1 MGHKVHPNGFR
12 LGVYRN
18 WEAKWFAPDKE
29 YKDLLLEDVRMRRML
44 LERLKNAGVARIET
58 ERSSSALTVTL
69 HTAKPGI
76 VIGKGGT
83 SVDQL
88 RDELEKTTGK
98 RVRVTIQEIKKPELS
113 AQLVAENVAAQL
125 EKRIAFRRAIKQ
137 AIMKTMRAGAQGVKI
152 RVKGRLG
159 GSEMARVEWNREGRV
174 PLHTLK
180 ADIDFGQT
188 EARTTFGRIGVS
200 AWVYTGDFPTERAPR
215 AAVAEEPQDGG
226 VTVEPTPPPAQ
237 AQPIASAKQP
247 VMEEPAPAVAP
258 APAGST
264 VQSVVT
270 EPVTTR
276 PKRGATRR
284 SAEPG
289 TKTAETRE
297 EKPRRVRST
306 RRAAESTA
314 GTASSGGAPKATVTP
329 VEPEAAPAPKKAS
342 VRRTAKKKE

>member
-29 YKDLLLEDVRMRRML
+29 YKPLLLEDVRLRRML
-44 LERLKNAGVARIET
+44 MIRLKNAGLARIET
-58 ERSSSALTVTL
+58 ERSSSALTITL

-88 RDELEKTTGK
+88 RDELEKITGK
-98 RVRVTIQEIKKPELS
+98 RVRVTIQEIKKPELA

-137 AIMKTMRAGAQGVKI
+137 SLMKTMRAGAQGVKI

-188 EARTTFGRIGVS
+188 EAKTTFGRIGVS
-200 AWVYTGDFPTERAPR
+200 AWVYTGNFPTEAPPTP
-215 AAVAEEPQDGG
+215 AAAAEEPADAG
-226 VTVEPTPPPAQ
+226 VPVALAIGEAPTPLAELVQ
-237 AQPIASAKQP
+237 AS
-247 VMEEPAPAVAP
+247 AP
-258 APAGST
+258 APAA
-264 VQSVVT
+264 V
-270 EPVTTR
+270 
-276 PKRGATRR
+276 
-284 SAEPG
+284 
-289 TKTAETRE
+289 
-297 EKPRRVRST
+297 
-306 RRAAESTA
+306 AA
-314 GTASSGGAPKATVTP
+314 P
-329 VEPEAAPAPKKAS
+329 AAPAPVTAEAPAKPKRARATRATTAEAGTAETGEKAAPK
-342 VRRTAKKKE
+342 RTTRARAASTEKSDTAKAPRARATKKKE

>member
-29 YKDLLLEDVRMRRML
+29 FKGLLLEDIRLRRML
-44 LERLKNAGVARIET
+44 VNRLKNAGIARIET
-58 ERSSSALTVTL
+58 ERSSSALTITL

-83 SVDQL
+83 SVDAL
-88 RDELEKTTGK
+88 RDELEKMTGK

-113 AQLVAENVAAQL
+113 AQLVAESVAAQL

-137 AIMKTMRAGAQGVKI
+137 SLMKTMRAGAQGVKI

-188 EARTTFGRIGVS
+188 EAKTTFGRIGVS
-200 AWVYTGDFPTERAPR
+200 AWVYTGNFPTAAPPKPPAEVEEAADGEVPIAAAIMEASAPIPAVRDEAR
-215 AAVAEEPQDGG
+215 AAEAKPAEAVPVAAAA
-226 VTVEPTPPPAQ
+226 TPAT
-237 AQPIASAKQP
+237 S
-247 VMEEPAPAVAP
+247 EAPAKP
-258 APAGST
+258 KR
-264 VQSVVT
+264 
-270 EPVTTR
+270 TTR
-276 PKRGATRR
+276 ARTTTATPAEATAKPKRTTR
-284 SAEPG
+284 
-289 TKTAETRE
+289 TKTA
-297 EKPRRVRST
+297 ST
-306 RRAAESTA
+306 E
-314 GTASSGGAPKATVTP
+314 GA
-329 VEPEAAPAPKKAS
+329 AAPQ
-342 VRRTAKKKE
+342 TARPRATKKKES

>member
-18 WEAKWFAPDKE
+18 WEAKWFAADKE
-29 YKDLLLEDVRMRRML
+29 YKPLLLEDVRLRRML
-44 LERLKNAGVARIET
+44 MIRLKNAGLARIET
-58 ERSSSALTVTL
+58 ERSSSALTITL

-88 RDELEKTTGK
+88 RDELEKITGK
-98 RVRVTIQEIKKPELS
+98 RVRVTIQEIKKPELA

-137 AIMKTMRAGAQGVKI
+137 SLMKTMRAGAQGVKI

-188 EARTTFGRIGVS
+188 EAKTTFGRIGVS
-200 AWVYTGDFPTERAPR
+200 AWVYTGNFPTE
-215 AAVAEEPQDGG
+215 AAVKPPTAVEEPVESG
-226 VTVEPTPPPAQ
+226 VPVSVAIGEAPSPLAELVQVAVPVAAPVPA
-237 AQPIASAKQP
+237 
-247 VMEEPAPAVAP
+247 
-258 APAGST
+258 
-264 VQSVVT
+264 
-270 EPVTTR
+270 
-276 PKRGATRR
+276 
-284 SAEPG
+284 
-289 TKTAETRE
+289 
-297 EKPRRVRST
+297 
-306 RRAAESTA
+306 AA
-314 GTASSGGAPKATVTP
+314 
-329 VEPEAAPAPKKAS
+329 PEAAPAAPAPVTADAAAAKPKRATRATKATTATTAEAS
-342 VRRTAKKKE
+342 TADAGEKAAPKRTTRARAATADKPDAPKAPRARATKKKE

>member
-1 MGHKVHPNGFR
+1 VGHKVHPNGFR

-29 YKDLLLEDVRMRRML
+29 FKPLLLEDVRLRRML
-44 LERLKNAGVARIET
+44 LVRLKNAGVARIET
-58 ERSSSALTVTL
+58 ERSSSALTITL

-137 AIMKTMRAGAQGVKI
+137 SLMKTMRAGAQGVKI

-200 AWVYTGDFPTERAPR
+200 AWVYTGNFPTEAPPKPA
-215 AAVAEEPQDGG
+215 AAV
-226 VTVEPTPPPAQ
+226 
-237 AQPIASAKQP
+237 
-247 VMEEPAPAVAP
+247 EEPADSGVPVGAAISGETPTPFAELVQPTATAPAAETPAP
-258 APAGST
+258 APVAT
-264 VQSVVT
+264 AT
-270 EPVTTR
+270 ATPETAAPK
-276 PKRGATRR
+276 PKRATR
-284 SAEPG
+284 A
-289 TKTAETRE
+289 K
-297 EKPRRVRST
+297 
-306 RRAAESTA
+306 
-314 GTASSGGAPKATVTP
+314 TASSAATDGGEAAAPKRATRTRTTAASIEKPATP
-329 VEPEAAPAPKKAS
+329 KAPRS
-342 VRRTAKKKE
+342 RTLKKKE

>member
-18 WEAKWFAPDKE
+18 WEAKWFATDKE
-29 YKDLLLEDVRMRRML
+29 FKPLLLEDVRLRRML
-44 LERLKNAGVARIET
+44 MIRLKNAGLARIET
-58 ERSSSALTVTL
+58 ERSSSALTITL

-88 RDELEKTTGK
+88 RDELEKITGK

-125 EKRIAFRRAIKQ
+125 EKRIAFRRAMKQ
-137 AIMKTMRAGAQGVKI
+137 SLMKTMRAGAQGVKI

-200 AWVYTGDFPTERAPR
+200 AWVYTGNFPTEAPPKPQ
-215 AAVAEEPQDGG
+215 AAVEEPVESG
-226 VTVEPTPPPAQ
+226 VPVGA
-237 AQPIASAKQP
+237 AIA
-247 VMEEPAPAVAP
+247 EAP
-258 APAGST
+258 APLAELVQAT
-264 VQSVVT
+264 VAAPVAPESPAAQVT
-270 EPVTTR
+270 AAVPAEAPAAK
-276 PKRGATRR
+276 PKRTRTAKPTATTADGGEKPKRATRAR
-284 SAEPG
+284 
-289 TKTAETRE
+289 T
-297 EKPRRVRST
+297 
-306 RRAAESTA
+306 TA
-314 GTASSGGAPKATVTP
+314 GEKATTP
-329 VEPEAAPAPKKAS
+329 KTPRPRAPKK
-342 VRRTAKKKE
+342 KE

>member
-29 YKDLLLEDVRMRRML
+29 YKPLLLEDNRLRKML
-44 LERLKNAGVARIET
+44 LARLKNAGVARIET
-58 ERSSSALTVTL
+58 ERSSSALTITL

-88 RDELEKTTGK
+88 RDELERITGK

-137 AIMKTMRAGAQGVKI
+137 SLMKTMRAGAQGVKI

-188 EARTTFGRIGVS
+188 EAKTTFGRIGVS
-200 AWVYTGDFPTERAPR
+200 AWVYTGNFPTEAPPKPQAAVEEPADTGVPVGAAIAEAPTPLAELVQ
-215 AAVAEEPQDGG
+215 AAVAAPTAPEPVAAPVATAPAAIEAPAAKPKRTRTTKAATTDAIPADGG
-226 VTVEPTPPPAQ
+226 E
-237 AQPIASAKQP
+237 K
-247 VMEEPAPAVAP
+247 
-258 APAGST
+258 
-264 VQSVVT
+264 
-270 EPVTTR
+270 
-276 PKRGATRR
+276 PKRASRARTTAT
-284 SAEPG
+284 AD
-289 TKTAETRE
+289 K
-297 EKPRRVRST
+297 
-306 RRAAESTA
+306 AA
-314 GTASSGGAPKATVTP
+314 APKTP
-329 VEPEAAPAPKKAS
+329 RARV
-342 VRRTAKKKE
+342 AKKKE

>member
-29 YKDLLLEDVRMRRML
+29 FKPLLLEDVRLRRML
-44 LERLKNAGVARIET
+44 MTRLKNAGLARIET
-58 ERSSSALTVTL
+58 ERSSSALTITL

-88 RDELEKTTGK
+88 RDELEKITGK

-137 AIMKTMRAGAQGVKI
+137 SLMKTMRAGAQGVKI

-200 AWVYTGDFPTERAPR
+200 AWVYTGNFPTEAPPKPQ
-215 AAVAEEPQDGG
+215 AAVEEPVESG
-226 VTVEPTPPPAQ
+226 VPVGAALGAAPTPLAELVQ
-237 AQPIASAKQP
+237 QTVA
-247 VMEEPAPAVAP
+247 APAAPEPVAP
-258 APAGST
+258 PVTAGPATEAPA
-264 VQSVVT
+264 
-270 EPVTTR
+270 
-276 PKRGATRR
+276 A
-284 SAEPG
+284 
-289 TKTAETRE
+289 
-297 EKPRRVRST
+297 KPRRT
-306 RRAAESTA
+306 RTAKATTTADGGEKPKRTTRAKTTTA
-314 GTASSGGAPKATVTP
+314 GEKTTVPKTP
-329 VEPEAAPAPKKAS
+329 RARAPKK
-342 VRRTAKKKE
+342 KE

>member
-29 YKDLLLEDVRMRRML
+29 YKPLLLEDVRLRRML
-44 LERLKNAGVARIET
+44 MARLKNAGVARIET
-58 ERSSSALTVTL
+58 ERSSSALTITL

-88 RDELEKTTGK
+88 RDELEKITGK
-98 RVRVTIQEIKKPELS
+98 RVRVTIQEIKKPELA

-137 AIMKTMRAGAQGVKI
+137 SLMKTMRAGAQGVKI

-200 AWVYTGDFPTERAPR
+200 AWVYTGNFPTEAPPKPAAAAEEPVDGGVPVGVAIGEAPSPLAELVQAAVPAPAPEPVTVAAPAAAPVTAEAPAAKPKRAPR
-215 AAVAEEPQDGG
+215 TTKAATAEAGE
-226 VTVEPTPPPAQ
+226 
-237 AQPIASAKQP
+237 K
-247 VMEEPAPAVAP
+247 PAP
-258 APAGST
+258 
-264 VQSVVT
+264 
-270 EPVTTR
+270 
-276 PKRGATRR
+276 KRATRAR
-284 SAEPG
+284 A
-289 TKTAETRE
+289 TAT
-297 EKPRRVRST
+297 EKSD
-306 RRAAESTA
+306 
-314 GTASSGGAPKATVTP
+314 APKAP
-329 VEPEAAPAPKKAS
+329 
-342 VRRTAKKKE
+342 RTRATKKKE

>member
-1 MGHKVHPNGFR
+1 VGHKVHPNGFR

-29 YKDLLLEDVRMRRML
+29 YKPLLLEDVRLRRML
-44 LERLKNAGVARIET
+44 LARLKNAGVARIET
-58 ERSSSALTVTL
+58 ERSSSALTITL

-137 AIMKTMRAGAQGVKI
+137 SLMKTMRAGAQGVKI
-152 RVKGRLG
+152 RVRGRLG

-188 EARTTFGRIGVS
+188 EAKTTFGRIGVS
-200 AWVYTGDFPTERAPR
+200 AWVYTGNFPTEAPPKAAAVVEEPIDAGVPVTDAPSPLAELVQAAVAPAPVAVEAAPAPAPVATVEAPAAKPKRATRTTKATTADAEGAEKPKRATRAKATSTDTTTTPKTPRAPR
-215 AAVAEEPQDGG
+215 AA
-226 VTVEPTPPPAQ
+226 
-237 AQPIASAKQP
+237 
-247 VMEEPAPAVAP
+247 
-258 APAGST
+258 
-264 VQSVVT
+264 
-270 EPVTTR
+270 
-276 PKRGATRR
+276 
-284 SAEPG
+284 
-289 TKTAETRE
+289 
-297 EKPRRVRST
+297 
-306 RRAAESTA
+306 
-314 GTASSGGAPKATVTP
+314 
-329 VEPEAAPAPKKAS
+329 
-342 VRRTAKKKE
+342 KKKE

>member
-29 YKDLLLEDVRMRRML
+29 YKPLLLEDVRLRRML
-44 LERLKNAGVARIET
+44 LARLKNAGVARIET
-58 ERSSSALTVTL
+58 ERSSSALTITL

-137 AIMKTMRAGAQGVKI
+137 SLMKTMRAGAQGVKI
-152 RVKGRLG
+152 RVRGRLG

-188 EARTTFGRIGVS
+188 EAKTTFGRIGVS
-200 AWVYTGDFPTERAPR
+200 AWVYTGNFPTEGPPKPA
-215 AAVAEEPQDGG
+215 AAVEEPIDAG
-226 VTVEPTPPPAQ
+226 VPVTDAPSLLAELVQ
-237 AQPIASAKQP
+237 A
-247 VMEEPAPAVAP
+247 AVAP
-258 APAGST
+258 APVA
-264 VQSVVT
+264 V
-270 EPVTTR
+270 
-276 PKRGATRR
+276 
-284 SAEPG
+284 
-289 TKTAETRE
+289 
-297 EKPRRVRST
+297 
-306 RRAAESTA
+306 
-314 GTASSGGAPKATVTP
+314 
-329 VEPEAAPAPKKAS
+329 EAAPAPAPAPVATVEAPAAKPKRATRTTKATTTDAEGAEKPK
-342 VRRTAKKKE
+342 RATRAKATTTDTTTTPKTPRAPRATKKKE

>member
-29 YKDLLLEDVRMRRML
+29 YKPLLLEDVRLRRML
-44 LERLKNAGVARIET
+44 MTRLKNAGLARIET
-58 ERSSSALTVTL
+58 ERSSSALTITL

-88 RDELEKTTGK
+88 RDELEKITGK

-137 AIMKTMRAGAQGVKI
+137 SLMKTMRAGAQGVKI

-188 EARTTFGRIGVS
+188 EAKTTFGRIGVT
-200 AWVYTGDFPTERAPR
+200 AWVYTGNFPTE
-215 AAVAEEPQDGG
+215 AAVKPPAAAEEPVESG
-226 VTVEPTPPPAQ
+226 VPVGLTIGAEVPTPLAELVQ
-237 AQPIASAKQP
+237 AA
-247 VMEEPAPAVAP
+247 VPAPAPEVAP
-258 APAGST
+258 APA
-264 VQSVVT
+264 
-270 EPVTTR
+270 PVTADVPAAK
-276 PKRGATRR
+276 PKRAPRTTKATTT
-284 SAEPG
+284 ADAGEKVAPKG
-289 TKTAETRE
+289 TTRA
-297 EKPRRVRST
+297 
-306 RRAAESTA
+306 RAATTEKSD
-314 GTASSGGAPKATVTP
+314 APKTPRARAT
-329 VEPEAAPAPKKAS
+329 
-342 VRRTAKKKE
+342 KKKE

>member
-1 MGHKVHPNGFR
+1 VGHKVHPNGFR

-29 YKDLLLEDVRMRRML
+29 YKPLLLEDVRLRRML
-44 LERLKNAGVARIET
+44 LARLKNAGVARIET
-58 ERSSSALTVTL
+58 ERSSSALTITL

-137 AIMKTMRAGAQGVKI
+137 SLMKTMRAGAQGVKI
-152 RVKGRLG
+152 RVRGRLG

-188 EARTTFGRIGVS
+188 EAKTTFGRIGVS
-200 AWVYTGDFPTERAPR
+200 AWVYTGNFPTEAPPKP
-215 AAVAEEPQDGG
+215 AVA
-226 VTVEPTPPPAQ
+226 V
-237 AQPIASAKQP
+237 
-247 VMEEPAPAVAP
+247 EEPADAGVPVGAAIGETPSQLAELVQAVAP
-258 APAGST
+258 AP
-264 VQSVVT
+264 V
-270 EPVTTR
+270 
-276 PKRGATRR
+276 
-284 SAEPG
+284 AEP
-289 TKTAETRE
+289 
-297 EKPRRVRST
+297 
-306 RRAAESTA
+306 
-314 GTASSGGAPKATVTP
+314 
-329 VEPEAAPAPKKAS
+329 APAPAPAATVEAPAAKPKRAT
-342 VRRTAKKKE
+342 RTAKATPAAEGGEAAAPKRATRARTTTADKPAAPKTPRATKKKE